1 MRHTFAE
8 TPYKEAFM
16 RRSTSVHTMILCAL
30 LIAVGLIL
38 PLFLGQV
45 QILAQGI
52 SPMHIPAFIAGLTC
66 GPAAGAVVGF
76 VTPLLRMVIF
86 GMPAAPSAVPM
97 AFELC
102 AYGVLT
108 GLLYPLLVRRHMAHL
123 PAILISMVLAMILGR
138 FIGGAA
144 KAIFLGLSGGSYT
157 FSTFVSAY
165 FVTTAVGAVIHLILV
180 PAVVLALEKARL
192 SPLTR
197 RL

>member
-1 MRHTFAE
+1 
-8 TPYKEAFM
+8 M

-102 AYGVLT
+102 AYGVL
-108 GLLYPLLVRRHMAHL
+108 YPLLVRRHMAHL

-138 FIGGAA
+138 LIGGAA
-144 KAIFLGLSGGSYT
+144 KAIFLGLNGGSYT

-192 SPLTR
+192 SPLAR